1 MLKAILID
9 DEPDCV
15 RLLAHELAAYCPQ
28 IQVVG
33 QTTSSEDGL
42 RLIQILQPDVV
53 FLDIEMPRMN
63 GFQLLE
69 KLGRISFSL
78 VFVTAYNEFA
88 VKAFRFSALDYLLKP
103 IDAQDLQE
111 AVRKAERQ
119 QRIDVRQIDLLQHQL
134 RSHHISDKIAVPYQQ
149 GVIFLPIREV
159 IYCESDSNYTK
170 VIATEHRSYLLTRT
184 LREVQEVLEERN
196 FLRVHRQYVINLDH
210 IKLFMKGEG
219 AYLVMSNDVSI
230 PVARNQKEKLI
241 QRFGWL

>member
-15 RLLAHELAAYCPQ
+15 RLLAHELGVYCPQ
-28 IQVVG
+28 VQVVG
-33 QTTSSEDGL
+33 RSTNSEEGL
-42 RLIQILQPDVV
+42 RLIQILQPDIV

-69 KLGRISFSL
+69 KISPLPFSL
-78 VFVTAYNEFA
+78 IFVTAYNEFA

-103 IDAQDLQE
+103 VDALDLQE

-119 QRIDVRQIDLLQHQL
+119 QRVDGRQIELLRHQL
-134 RSHHISDKIAVPYQQ
+134 HTHQLTDKIAVPYQQ
-149 GVIFLPIREV
+149 GVIFLPVNEI
-159 IYCESDSNYTK
+159 IYCESDSNYTN
-170 VIATEHRSYLLTRT
+170 VIATQNRHFLLTRT

-219 AYLVMSNDVSI
+219 AYLVMTNDVSI
-230 PVARNQKEKLI
+230 PVARNQKEKLV